1 MLPKVTINYELEYKG
16 RFSVAA
22 DAFDGIPLNAIER
35 EVRRFIKDDM
45 AANVTVHIENMPAIL
60 AEITEG
66 LKLLAV
72 QRAEEE
78 L

>member
-16 RFSVAA
+16 RFNTDVSDFEGLSEEQIKLYIEDTVA
-22 DAFDGIPLNAIER
+22 E
-35 EVRRFIKDDM
+35 EM
-45 AANVTVHIENMPAIL
+45 AANVSAHVTNMPKII

>member
-1 MLPKVTINYELEYKG
+1 MPKVTINYELEYKG
-16 RFSVAA
+16 RFRTDVSDFEGLDEAGIKRRIEDIVAE
-22 DAFDGIPLNAIER
+22 DI
-35 EVRRFIKDDM
+35 
-45 AANVTVHIENMPAIL
+45 AANVSAHVTNTPAIL

-66 LKLLAV
+66 LKLLVV